1 VTQNAPRDR
10 AAQVHAIVLRR
21 RSVEGRRQ
29 ALENLRRLE
38 IQLQTASALE
48 RRADLSVNPALAA
61 VLRERAEERRRIAAV
76 IRTHLADTD
85 TSAGPGGPRPTRA
98 RPDRGAS

>member
-1 VTQNAPRDR
+1 MTQNPPRNR
-10 AAQVHAIVLRR
+10 AAQVSAIALRR

-48 RRADLSVNPALAA
+48 RRADLSANHALAA
-61 VLRERAEERRRIAAV
+61 VLRERAEERRRMAAA
-76 IRTHLADTD
+76 IRAHLVDAD
-85 TSAGPGGPRPTRA
+85 TSARAVRPRLGPVRPNRN
-98 RPDRGAS
+98 AS